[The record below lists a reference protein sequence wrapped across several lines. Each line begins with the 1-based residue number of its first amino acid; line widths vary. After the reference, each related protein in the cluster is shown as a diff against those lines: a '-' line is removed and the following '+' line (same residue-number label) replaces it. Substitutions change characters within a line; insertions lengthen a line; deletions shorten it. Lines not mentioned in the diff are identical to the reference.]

1 MMKIQTLQRLVI
13 AALIFIFCATS
24 ATASVENAGI
34 ITVAKETPESRA
46 FAEQPIKNS
55 RSFEGTSKINA
66 ASEVLQEILS
76 IPETGIPPALLH
88 DAYGIAIIPGVLK
101 AAFILGARYGSGIL
115 LIHSKESGW
124 SNPAFIKLYG
134 GGIGWQIGAQSTDVI
149 LVFKTSKSISGITK
163 GTFTLGADASVAAGP
178 LGRSVEAATD
188 AQLKAEIYSYSRNR
202 GLFVGVSLEGASLQI
217 DTIADAAF
225 YGKTGIQVSDIFA
238 ETGMFSPEVQRL
250 RDLLTGFSLLPFKE
264 QK

>member
-1 MMKIQTLQRLVI
+1 MMKVPVLQGLVS
-13 AALIFIFCATS
+13 AALCFFICATS
-24 ATASVENAGI
+24 ASAVIEDTRI
-34 ITVAKETPESRA
+34 ITVSKEIPESRV
-46 FAEQPIKNS
+46 FAEQPIRSS
-55 RSFEGTSKINA
+55 RSFEGTSKITA
-66 ASEVLQEILS
+66 ATEVLQEILS

-88 DAYGIAIIPGVLK
+88 NAYGIAIIPGVLK

-115 LIHSKESGW
+115 LVHSKESGW
-124 SNPAFIKLYG
+124 SNPSFIKLYG

-149 LVFKTSKSISGITK
+149 LVFKTGKSTSGLSK

-202 GLFVGVSLEGASLQI
+202 GLFAGVSLEGASLQI
-217 DTIADAAF
+217 DSLANASF
-225 YGKTGIQVSDIFA
+225 YGKNGIQVYDIFA
-238 ETGMFSPEVQRL
+238 ETGMYSPEVQKL
-250 RDLLTGFSLLPFKE
+250 RDLLTGFSLLPYKE